1 MGRTVRRRGGQVD
14 RRALLEEAF
23 GALTMTEY
31 GAMLD
36 ARHTAASYDRLVELA
51 KELGMPSPPALN
63 VLAIRGASDEWAV
76 RAGLLH
82 RGCRYERDGEHW
94 AFHCRG

>member
-1 MGRTVRRRGGQVD
+1 MRRRGGQVD

-23 GALTMTEY
+23 GALTMAEY

-36 ARHTAASYDRLVELA
+36 ARHTAASYERLVELA
-51 KELGMPSPPALN
+51 GLLEMPAPPSLDALTF
-63 VLAIRGASDEWAV
+63 RGASDEWAV

-94 AFHCRG
+94 AFHCRA